1 MLKLKEIIMTSQYM
15 PSTGNIDELVALT
28 KTYFDAVYA
37 MDADSFATIF
47 DPAALVTRRGDGN
60 SVVVTPVAAWLDM
73 VRSLTSPRDA
83 GSVRADQILSI
94 AVTRDMAL
102 LKLRVRIPPREMTD
116 LLSCFYL
123 NGRWQ
128 IVQKVFVAETLA

>member
-1 MLKLKEIIMTSQYM
+1 MTMQDDH
-15 PSTGNIDELVALT
+15 STASIDGLVALA
-28 KTYFDAVYA
+28 KTYFDAAYT

-47 DPAALVTRRGDGN
+47 DPAALVTRRGDSN
-60 SVVVTPVAAWLDM
+60 SVVVTPITAWLDL
-73 VRSLTSPRDA
+73 VRTLTSPQEA

-102 LKLRVRIPPREMTD
+102 LKLRLRIPPREVTD

-128 IVQKVFVAETLA
+128 IVQKVFAAETLA